1 MHSKRL
7 LMKKMNKE
15 VNKWMFMKH
24 NIILDLKSQEVHQ
37 SLNTHVKFET
47 PSDKSH
53 KLEKK
58 KEKRQLKEKNK
69 NSLNLENKQN

>member
-1 MHSKRL
+1 MQSKRL

-15 VNKWMFMKH
+15 ANKWMFMKH

-37 SLNTHVKFET
+37 SLNTHVKLKT

-69 NSLNLENKQN
+69 NSLNLENNQN

>member
-1 MHSKRL
+1 
-7 LMKKMNKE
+7 MKKMNKE
-15 VNKWMFMKH
+15 ANKWMFMKH
-24 NIILDLKSQEVHQ
+24 NITLDLKSQEVHQ
-37 SLNTHVKFET
+37 SLNTHVKFKI
-47 PSDKSH
+47 PSDKSP